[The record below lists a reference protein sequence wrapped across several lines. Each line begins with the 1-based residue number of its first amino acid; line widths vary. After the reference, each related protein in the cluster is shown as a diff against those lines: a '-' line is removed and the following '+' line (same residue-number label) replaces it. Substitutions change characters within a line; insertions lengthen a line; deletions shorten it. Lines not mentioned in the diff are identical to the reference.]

1 MCISYIYSIMCISIS
16 NRNGKLPYSFESPT
30 NTDYLRTEGEGDGTY
45 ILDEPR
51 HRTYTYSLQNSL
63 SHPCVVTKQ
72 DLLLIPLEQYMDLSP
87 DMDESAV
94 LAYGKKSYLF
104 TFTK

>member
-45 ILDEPR
+45 ILDETSTDP
-51 HRTYTYSLQNSL
+51 L
-63 SHPCVVTKQ
+63 S
-72 DLLLIPLEQYMDLSP
+72 
-87 DMDESAV
+87 
-94 LAYGKKSYLF
+94 SYD
-104 TFTK
+104 